1 MKNKFSDKD
10 LMKFADGELHDNKK
24 AMDILSVLVEETL
37 ESIELKKRLAVY
49 TETRN
54 ALFSGLIDLHR
65 RKQWERFGNG

>member
-1 MKNKFSDKD
+1 MVLYMKNKFSDKD

-37 ESIELKKRLAVY
+37 ESVELKKRLAVY

-65 RKQWERFGNG
+65 RKQ

>member
-1 MKNKFSDKD
+1 MVLYMKNKFSDKD

-65 RKQWERFGNG
+65 RKQ

>member
-1 MKNKFSDKD
+1 MKNKFSDND

-65 RKQWERFGNG
+65 RKQ